1 MLFAA
6 ESEIEKSDSLQKS
19 IKFIHFFLVL
29 KHICVCTVMSVR
41 VRACIV
47 RLHISFAA
55 RSSVT

>member
-41 VRACIV
+41 ACIV